1 MAVALPPHPLPV
13 DEYLP
18 GPSTT
23 VRSRMDSGSTI
34 VAKRV
39 PSFRDRQLPPIPQ
52 HDGDAKS
59 FTAVRSRMR
68 SKSPSVVKSRHLS
81 SFLPSYS
88 RRFAF
93 PTMLRQNPRVLARL
107 LRFMSWTDFLSFAG
121 TCRDLMNLLGPLETK
136 DVVLSRFIPGYSD
149 ALRGRDLRRFRDVSM
164 SLHDL
169 NLLILS
175 ETTPLHQY
183 PMHALSCLSAFVTT
197 LDQEERTHRL
207 IELTQAH
214 SRAVLLLQSV
224 VHSSSYPIPPEPRD
238 DAKASLRNL
247 QRPVLRELTFPAP
260 LSYQLSDQPVRDE
273 LASRSPSNSKHVRG
287 HTVADVAPG
296 LHQRRTIPKAPAT
309 STPSV
314 ASKARK
320 RLSKLVNAQA
330 APPPPPAAMPRALK
344 VYSDGWRRAS
354 RFPIAATQSDD
365 EGGSATFSSRRTTMV
380 IPNGYGTIPLKRPSR
395 RFASANTSSDSSL
408 GSSPSQS
415 HLSRSSIVDTP
426 SSSPAALSPSAS
438 TYASCNS
445 LAPPPHDLN
454 MAKWR
459 ARAPILRVFVPCTEL
474 ATDGSNTIGK
484 CKEQLINSR
493 LWDHLSAGDIVC
505 NLGYVPGGPRAQASE
520 DSNVQ
525 GPEFDDA
532 EPQSQQKWLLYDG
545 EDLVAYLPP
554 HPPPILDVLTLPSP
568 FYYTHIMPAL
578 ANPPFIVD
586 RLPMFNEGPQMT
598 LLHSSTRVKSP
609 HSPNGYAVVKKHM
622 WIARVVKHPSTGY
635 EEDDAI
641 GEGWTGEW
649 ILEGEGTREG
659 KQALLQCFDRWASG
673 VVKKELELVREKSG
687 GGRLWFKLLNSYS
700 DNLDPTD
707 NGQMAIY
714 A

>member
-1 MAVALPPHPLPV
+1 M
-13 DEYLP
+13 
-18 GPSTT
+18 
-23 VRSRMDSGSTI
+23 
-34 VAKRV
+34 
-39 PSFRDRQLPPIPQ
+39 
-52 HDGDAKS
+52 
-59 FTAVRSRMR
+59 
-68 SKSPSVVKSRHLS
+68 
-81 SFLPSYS
+81 
-88 RRFAF
+88 
-93 PTMLRQNPRVLARL
+93 
-107 LRFMSWTDFLSFAG
+107 
-121 TCRDLMNLLGPLETK
+121 
-136 DVVLSRFIPGYSD
+136 
-149 ALRGRDLRRFRDVSM
+149 
-164 SLHDL
+164 
-169 NLLILS
+169 
-175 ETTPLHQY
+175 TPLHQY
-183 PMHALSCLSAFVTT
+183 PKHALSCLSAFMAT
-197 LDQEERTHRL
+197 LDQEERTRRL
-207 IELTQAH
+207 IALTQAH

-260 LSYQLSDQPVRDE
+260 LSYQLSDHPVRDE

-296 LHQRRTIPKAPAT
+296 LRQRRSVPKAPAS

-320 RLSKLVNAQA
+320 RLSKLVNSPAT
-330 APPPPPAAMPRALK
+330 PLPPPASMPRALK

-365 EGGSATFSSRRTTMV
+365 EVGNAVFSRRTTMV
-380 IPNGYGTIPLKRPSR
+380 LPNGCGSIPLKRPSR
-395 RFASANTSSDSSL
+395 RFASANASSESSID
-408 GSSPSQS
+408 SSPSQ
-415 HLSRSSIVDTP
+415 SSIVDTP
-426 SSSPAALSPSAS
+426 SSSPAALSPSPS
-438 TYASCNS
+438 THASCNS

-474 ATDGSNTIGK
+474 SMGGSNSIGK
-484 CKEQLINSR
+484 CREQLVESR
-493 LWDHLSAGDIVC
+493 LWSHLSAGDIVC
-505 NLGYVPGGPRAQASE
+505 NLGHVPGVPRAQASE

-525 GPEFDDA
+525 APEFEDA
-532 EPQSQQKWLLYDG
+532 ETQSQQKWLLYDG
-545 EDLVAYLPP
+545 EDLVPYSPP
-554 HPPPILDVLTLPSP
+554 HPPPVLDVLALPSP

-609 HSPNGYAVVKKHM
+609 HSPNGYAVVKKHI
-622 WIARVVKHPSTGY
+622 WIARVVKYPSTGY
-635 EEDDAI
+635 EEEDAI
-641 GEGWTGEW
+641 GGGWTGEW

-659 KQALLQCFDRWASG
+659 RQALLQCFDRWASG
-673 VVKKELELVREKSG
+673 VVKKELELVRDKSG